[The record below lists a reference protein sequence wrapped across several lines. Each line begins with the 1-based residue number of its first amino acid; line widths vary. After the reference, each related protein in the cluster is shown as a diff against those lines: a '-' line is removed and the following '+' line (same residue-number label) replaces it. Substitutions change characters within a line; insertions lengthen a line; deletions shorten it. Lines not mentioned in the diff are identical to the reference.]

1 VRLKS
6 VNPTGA
12 SIKEFQQRL
21 KFKNFKLIKLVEAS
35 FDFVSRCETLLRIN
49 Y

>member
-21 KFKNFKLIKLVEAS
+21 KFKNFIL
-35 FDFVSRCETLLRIN
+35 N
-49 Y
+49 